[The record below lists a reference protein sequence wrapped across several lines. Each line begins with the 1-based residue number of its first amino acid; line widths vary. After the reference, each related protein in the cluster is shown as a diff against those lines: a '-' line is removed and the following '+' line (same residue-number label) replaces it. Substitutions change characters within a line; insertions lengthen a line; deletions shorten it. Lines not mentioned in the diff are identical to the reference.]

1 VALLMVQVPGGF
13 PSKTPRRL
21 HNDGVIIYKM
31 FKWLGIEP
39 RTNEFIMGFDLVK
52 FLSRINDLKNGSTL
66 ERLLCYYV
74 LLYSEF

>member
-31 FKWLGIEP
+31 FKWLAKP

-52 FLSRINDLKNGSTL
+52 FLSRINDLKSGSTL
-66 ERLLCYYV
+66 QRLLCYYILV
-74 LLYSEF
+74 YT